1 MLEELRTFIEV
12 AEKKSFTKA
21 ALNLNISQPTV
32 SLHIKRLETIFEKR
46 LIIRSKKQKKII
58 ITSSG
63 EKLYLQARKLLETWE
78 YTKKLVKEDT
88 DIISGS
94 VNVGASL
101 TIGEYFLPEFLGIFN
116 SKYPKININI
126 ELGNTQKIS
135 EELKNYRI
143 DVAIVEGIIVNENF
157 SKEHLYQDDL
167 VIIAPI
173 NYALKPWD
181 NSTRW
186 IVREKGS
193 GTRMQWEYI
202 IGEKLH
208 NLQDMPLTMNT
219 NFAVKE
225 AVKNNIGIALISE
238 YIAQLAEKNGEV
250 KILRD
255 EIKGSRY
262 FDLLLQKD
270 RSHDKSAA
278 VFCEELKKYFCKKQ
292 NEIGEKCI

>member
-1 MLEELRTFIEV
+1 MLEELRTFVEV
-12 AEKKSFTKA
+12 VENKNFTKA
-21 ALNLNISQPTV
+21 ALNLSISQPTV
-32 SLHIKRLETIFEKR
+32 SLHIKRLELVFEKR

-63 EKLYLQARKLLETWE
+63 EKLYLQARKLLEIWE
-78 YTKKLVKEDT
+78 YTQKIVKEDT

-94 VNVGASL
+94 INVGASL
-101 TIGEYFLPEFLGIFN
+101 TIGEYFLPEFLGKFH
-116 SKYPKININI
+116 SRYPKININI

-143 DVAIVEGIIVNENF
+143 DAAIVEGVIVDESF
-157 SKEHLYQDDL
+157 IKEHLYQDDL
-167 VIIAPI
+167 VLIAPE
-173 NYALKPWD
+173 NYVSDPWD
-181 NSTRW
+181 KSTRW

-202 IGEKLH
+202 IGE
-208 NLQDMPLTMNT
+208 NLSNLECMPLTMNT

-238 YIAQLAEKNGEV
+238 YIARLAQDTNEV
-250 KILRD
+250 KILEN

-262 FDLLLQKD
+262 FDLLLQKE
-270 RSHDKSAA
+270 RSYDKSII
-278 VFCEELKKYFCKKQ
+278 VFCEELKKYFKNKQ
-292 NEIGEKCI
+292 NEIKNL